1 MENVKFQPIAWKIVL
16 LLYIK
21 IVKEKKKSVK
31 TLQFNLT
38 SMYLWMVC
46 VPENPTVHTPS
57 SFDSSTVLK
66 HHLVEKEAESIR
78 YREETMKKMRLIPS
92 SFILFTAARILA

>member
-38 SMYLWMVC
+38 SMYL
-46 VPENPTVHTPS
+46 
-57 SFDSSTVLK
+57 
-66 HHLVEKEAESIR
+66 
-78 YREETMKKMRLIPS
+78 
-92 SFILFTAARILA
+92 